1 MIDFCTLY
9 ILIPFLTGKTIQAIA
24 LMLQNRPDM
33 SDFAQLREWAASDAR
48 HAAPAI
54 ADSSTSN
61 STSSSEGPEPMVRC
75 GTLIVLPTV
84 AIRQWQTEIARFTK
98 EGSLTVKVYHGSDR
112 NTSALDLTKTDI
124 VLTSYKVSLLYYC
137 LCFCCEYR
145 GESIRY
151 SVYNTFRFNSISQY
165 LPI

>member
-1 MIDFCTLY
+1 MISHDITLR
-9 ILIPFLTGKTIQAIA
+9 LLHHTFSGKTIQAIS

-48 HAAPAI
+48 HAAPPSAS
-54 ADSSTSN
+54 A
-61 STSSSEGPEPMVRC
+61 SSSSSSNAPAAAEMVRC

-112 NTSALDLTKTDI
+112 NTTALDLTKTDV
-124 VLTSYKVSLLYYC
+124 VLTSYKVKNSLFLFIGN
-137 LCFCCEYR
+137 LL
-145 GESIRY
+145 I
-151 SVYNTFRFNSISQY
+151 
-165 LPI
+165 L

>member
-1 MIDFCTLY
+1 MREYLVYRFTTYCTNT
-9 ILIPFLTGKTIQAIA
+9 FFTGKTIQAIA

-33 SDFAQLREWAASDAR
+33 SDFSQLREWAASDAR
-48 HAAPAI
+48 HAAPNSAI
-54 ADSSTSN
+54 ASV
-61 STSSSEGPEPMVRC
+61 STSSSSSSAEASSEELVRC

-124 VLTSYKVSLLYYC
+124 VLTSYKV
-137 LCFCCEYR
+137 R
-145 GESIRY
+145 RQR
-151 SVYNTFRFNSISQY
+151 T
-165 LPI
+165 P